1 MATKR
6 RTMRIHRPLG
16 LLFLATVLLWSG
28 CKPSEPVPE
37 SRWRFVGGTTLT
49 LQTNAPALRAV
60 LSLPE
65 SLALRGPLLTNA
77 AQLLWHVASGKTNAP
92 ADALAAALPLVAD
105 LADRLSIG
113 ETILSASGYRE
124 FALAVQGDAPRAQ
137 AWQAAWPKFIAAAQ
151 AAQGGT
157 PGKPQVAILSGWI
170 VAVSDSGLITPETAL
185 KSLAQIPAEP
195 QVVLH
200 LEAKVPGWPAGVLSV
215 AVRDGAVR
223 SQLKV
228 STGDSLPQKLPAW
241 KIPPFVKDPLVE
253 FTAARGVTPWL
264 AELPAV
270 GPFLQ
275 SAPPSQWFVWAY
287 GDVSLQTYI
296 AGLTDNPEKLIAGV
310 HDQLKDAF
318 KPGRTMGQLDYQ
330 PDVGLLKII
339 GLPIAF
345 PLLTAVHT
353 NDASYVTF
361 GAFATRPR
369 VVDLPKEMVAQVQR
383 DNLMLYDWEISAAVA
398 QHWNAFRQLNQ
409 IVHTLPLNN
418 RTPGQKWLTAITPKL
433 GNCVTEALVTGEHE
447 LTVTRNSSVGLSALE
462 LTELAWS
469 LDGQQSSR
477 LPRPTP
483 TAAPK
488 ASAGIAKP
496 PTASPS
502 PHK

>member
-1 MATKR
+1 M
-6 RTMRIHRPLG
+6 
-16 LLFLATVLLWSG
+16 LFWTG
-28 CKPSEPVPE
+28 CKPSAPVPE
-37 SRWRFVGGTTLT
+37 TRWRFVGGTTLT

-65 SLALRGPLLTNA
+65 SAALRGPLLTNA
-77 AQLLWHVASGKTNAP
+77 AQLLWLSASGQTNAP
-92 ADALAAALPLVAD
+92 ADALAAAQPLVAD

-113 ETILSASGYRE
+113 ETFLSASGYRE
-124 FALAVQGDAPRAQ
+124 FALALQGDPAHAQ
-137 AWQAAWPKFIAAAQ
+137 AWQAAWPRFIAAAQ
-151 AAQGGT
+151 AARGGT
-157 PGKPQVAILSGWI
+157 PGKPQVAFLSGWI
-170 VAVSDSGLITPETAL
+170 VAVSDSGLIAPEAAL
-185 KSLAQIPAEP
+185 KLLAQIPAEP

-228 STGDSLPQKLPAW
+228 NTGDSLPQKLPAW

-264 AELPAV
+264 AQLPAV
-270 GPFLQ
+270 GPFLE

-287 GDVSLQTYI
+287 GDVSLQTYV
-296 AGLTDNPEKLIAGV
+296 AGLTENPEKFIAHV

-318 KPGRTMGQLDYQ
+318 QPGRTIGQLEYQ
-330 PDVGLLKII
+330 PDAGLLKVT

-353 NDASYVTF
+353 NDAAYVTF
-361 GAFATRPR
+361 GAFATKPR
-369 VVDLPKEMVAQVQR
+369 VVDLPKEMMAQIQR

-409 IVHTLPLNN
+409 IVHLLPLNN
-418 RTPGQKWLTAITPKL
+418 RAPGQKWLTTITPKL

-447 LTVTRNSSVGLSALE
+447 LTVTRNSSMGLSALE
-462 LTELAWS
+462 LTELAWW
-469 LDGQQSSR
+469 LDGQQPTR

-483 TAAPK
+483 AA
-488 ASAGIAKP
+488 ASKGAGIPKP
-496 PTASPS
+496 STATPA